1 MNKNPFLLSIEEL
14 KKVSIDYDV
23 SKSSVSRM
31 NELQKYKN
39 RYSRILIHAKYICK
53 YFNKESI

>member
-1 MNKNPFLLSIEEL
+1 MNKNHFLLSIEEL
-14 KKVSIDYDV
+14 KKISIDYDV

-31 NELQKYKN
+31 NEMQKYKN
-39 RYSRILIHAKYICK
+39 RYSRILIRAKYIYK